1 MNKKSNEPFVFG
13 DLVRTIDGCGP
24 VMMVTDASPSHQP
37 ACTILCQCWVVD
49 GLQEIAIHA
58 GLLESCEARPLR
70 VPPKPLFERLSPL
83 LTMLVEAVD
92 LWASVESGRS
102 EVVKVPEYEADG
114 SASSDVKN
122 SGDELAD
129 CRTLWCEVFGGKAP
143 LAVFNEYPPAEER
156 EKILAMRLSLNR
168 SSFREHRPVVVAEL
182 ELLMDFALR
191 CGHQLDRRK
200 AVDYLNRILDAR
212 IASGADDVTGHQ
224 REVLCKGDSY
234 CGHT

>member
-102 EVVKVPEYEADG
+102 EVVKVPEDEADSSVG
-114 SASSDVKN
+114 SGVTEVSTVGLSEERDMW
-122 SGDELAD
+122 
-129 CRTLWCEVFGGKAP
+129 REVFGKKTP
-143 LAVFNEYPPAEER
+143 LEVFGEHSGERPEYVV
-156 EKILAMRLSLNR
+156 AMFLSLVR
-168 SSFREHRPVVVAEL
+168 SSEPEKRACFL
-182 ELLMDFALR
+182 EDLGLLLDFALR
-191 CGHQLDRRK
+191 CGHSLDRSLAAAAFNRLLDSRSG
-200 AVDYLNRILDAR
+200 VD
-212 IASGADDVTGHQ
+212 
-224 REVLCKGDSY
+224 
-234 CGHT
+234 HT

>member
-1 MNKKSNEPFVFG
+1 MSKKSNEPFVFG

-49 GLQEIAIHA
+49 GLQEVAIHA

-102 EVVKVPEYEADG
+102 EVVKVPEDESDG
-114 SASSDVKN
+114 SASSDVK
-122 SGDELAD
+122 SPGDDLAD
-129 CRTLWCEVFGGKAP
+129 CRTLWCEIFGGKDP
-143 LAVFNEYPPAEER
+143 LAVFDESPSEER
-156 EKILAMRLSLNR
+156 ERVLALALSAHR
-168 SSFREHRPVVVAEL
+168 SATRFHRPVVVAEL
-182 ELLMDFALR
+182 ELLMDFALK

-200 AVDYLNRILDAR
+200 AVDCLNRLLDAR
-212 IASGADDVTGHQ
+212 IASGDVTGHQ
-224 REVLCKGDSY
+224 REALGKGDSY